1 MSVVL
6 TYNGYELEGDG
17 SRYQGRFGNKV
28 IKFDTPSM
36 WVQYINY
43 IEERHGKTREENYRR
58 QC

>member
-28 IKFDTPSM
+28 ITFDTPSM

-43 IEERHGKTREENYRR
+43 IEERHGKSK
-58 QC
+58 